1 MSPDVLAG
9 KQNPDGGWPY
19 GRGSSWTEPTV
30 YAILA
35 MLAIGEKVRAR
46 RGVAW
51 LKEMERPDGGWR
63 PHRGVEE
70 STWVTALAALV
81 PEEELGASA
90 HARAIG
96 WLIDAAGVES
106 SRTARLRRWLMGY
119 AADPDLEFAGWP
131 WLEGSAAWVGPTA
144 VAILALDKEKRL
156 PRARRRVAEGRRFL
170 MRRRCSA
177 GGWNYGS
184 PHALGYPTKEYP
196 ETTGMALAALR
207 GEPARK
213 IERSIGLA
221 RAFLHQSRS
230 ADALNWLRLGLAA
243 QGALPEGYR
252 LPEEVIYRTVP
263 EIALNLVVSTGPAGY
278 SLLLGE
284 SV

>member
-156 PRARRRVAEGRRFL
+156 PRARRRVA
-170 MRRRCSA
+170 
-177 GGWNYGS
+177 
-184 PHALGYPTKEYP
+184 
-196 ETTGMALAALR
+196 
-207 GEPARK
+207 
-213 IERSIGLA
+213 
-221 RAFLHQSRS
+221 
-230 ADALNWLRLGLAA
+230 
-243 QGALPEGYR
+243 
-252 LPEEVIYRTVP
+252 
-263 EIALNLVVSTGPAGY
+263 
-278 SLLLGE
+278 
-284 SV
+284 